1 LVFGFPFSRALR
13 FNTDFTIS
21 SKKRLKKMIVMK
33 FGGTSVQ
40 DAAAINQVAEIVKS
54 RLPESPVVVVS
65 AMAKVT
71 DALLGIAEVAHRR
84 DYEEAKRIIN
94 ELCERHLR
102 TAGELL
108 SGGGAAANPGYALAD
123 VEQMVHKYFAE
134 LDNLARSV
142 ATLGELTLRSKDA
155 IVSLGERLSSLLV
168 AAAFQARGINSELV
182 DSRDFI
188 VTDNNFTSAAPRM
201 DATEARTHAAL
212 LPIIKANRVPVAQGF
227 IGATLEGVTTTIGRG
242 GSDYSAAIIG
252 ASLNARAIEIWTDVD
267 GLLTSDPRV
276 VPDARRIR
284 VISFAEAA
292 ELSFF
297 GAKVLHPSTVLPA
310 VEKCIP
316 VHIYNTKNP
325 AGEGTL
331 ILSEAPPS
339 RNLIK
344 AIAFKRGVTVVKVNS
359 TRMLLAHGFL
369 LRIFEVFAQHETSV
383 DVVTT
388 SEVSVSMTLDSTERL
403 AAIKKDLS
411 DIGEIN
417 IENDKAIV
425 CVVGDNLKF
434 TPGVAAKLFKS
445 ISDSNIHMISQG
457 ASEINLTFVVEN
469 RDVETVARNLHKEFF
484 AEVDSTVFA

>member
-1 LVFGFPFSRALR
+1 
-13 FNTDFTIS
+13 
-21 SKKRLKKMIVMK
+21 MIVMK

-40 DAAAINQVAEIVKS
+40 DATAINQVAEIVKNK
-54 RLPESPVVVVS
+54 LNQAPVVVVS
-65 AMAKVT
+65 AMSKVT
-71 DALLGIAEVAHRR
+71 DTLLRIAETAHQR
-84 DYEEAKRIIN
+84 DYEEAKKIISQ
-94 ELCERHLR
+94 LCERHLK
-102 TAGELL
+102 TARELL
-108 SGGGAAANPGYALAD
+108 LSAD
-123 VEQMVHKYFAE
+123 TNAPESDLLKDIEHSIHKYFAE

-155 IVSLGERLSSLLV
+155 IVSFGERLSSLII
-168 AAAFQARGINSELV
+168 AAAFQSHGISSELV
-182 DSRDFI
+182 DSRNFI
-188 VTDNNFTSAAPRM
+188 ITDNHFTNAAPRM
-201 DATEARTHAAL
+201 DATEARTRTLL
-212 LPIIKANRVPVAQGF
+212 LPIINAGRVPVAQGF
-227 IGATLEGVTTTIGRG
+227 IGSTLEGVTTTIGRG

-252 ASLNARAIEIWTDVD
+252 ASLNAKAIEIWTDVD

-310 VEKCIP
+310 VEKKIP

-331 ILSEAPPS
+331 ILAEAPPS

-344 AIAFKRGVTVVKVNS
+344 AIAFKRGVTIVNVNS

-369 LRIFEVFAQHETSV
+369 RTIFEVFERHETSV

-388 SEVSVSMTLDSTERL
+388 SEVSVSMTLDNADRL
-403 AAIKKDLS
+403 EAIKKDLS
-411 DIGEIN
+411 GIGEVN
-417 IENDKAIV
+417 IEHDKAII

-434 TPGVAAKLFKS
+434 TPGVAAQLFRA
-445 ISDSNIHMISQG
+445 IRGTNIHMISQG
-457 ASEINLTFVVEN
+457 ASEINLTFVIEN
-469 RDVETVARNLHKEFF
+469 SDVDNAARDLHKEFF
-484 AEVDSTVFA
+484 AEVDSTVFE